1 MENVHIMVQCEECE
15 MWRLLLYSR
24 SNLTTEERESLQ
36 QDLDKV
42 TSGKID
48 DVYYRDYSARI

>member
-48 DVYYRDYSARI
+48 DVYYRD